1 MDGRDAPE
9 VVMHSDLE
17 PYSDETANK
26 SGMLSDYRPDQVMM
40 VQEMP
45 PPPPPKI
52 LGLRRSTF
60 WLLVI
65 LAVVVVAAAVGG
77 GVGGSMAVAN
87 ARK

>member
-26 SGMLSDYRPDQVMM
+26 SGMLFDYRQDQVMM
-40 VQEMP
+40 VQQP
-45 PPPPPKI
+45 PPPKKI

-60 WLLVI
+60 WLLVV